1 MSISEIL
8 NNKDADAGEQLIAV
22 AKVVAGAR
30 EAYGNTGE
38 DIGVPDVDTA
48 HGAMA
53 FDMLDADSKVHVLK
67 SEVVAVK
74 AAAVEYCRNNPGTVI
89 NKKIEELLATN
100 GLFANIAPGTKFD
113 YI

>member
-8 NNKDADAGEQLIAV
+8 NEKDAVASEQLTSV

-30 EAYGNTGE
+30 EAYGNDDE
-38 DIGVPDVDTA
+38 DIGVPDVNTA
-48 HGAMA
+48 HGVMA
-53 FDMLDADSKVHVLK
+53 FDMLDAESKVHVLK
-67 SEVVAVK
+67 GEVVAVK
-74 AAAVEYCRNNPGTVI
+74 AAAVEFCRNNAGTMV

-100 GLFANIAPGTKFD
+100 GYFANVDTGVKFE